1 MSSKDFVTIRIL
13 SMTGKSGGCATC
25 GGGASSPEF
34 MNLLTQK
41 IKELKDALDASYPGN
56 TKVELVDLKE
66 SEEEKQTEAGQLL
79 VTGQY
84 PPPLVLINGEPKFAG
99 YIAVDKIVNEV
110 QKTIG
115 K

>member
-1 MSSKDFVTIRIL
+1 MADNNFISVKIL
-13 SMTGKSGGCATC
+13 SMAGKSGGCATC
-25 GGGASSPEF
+25 GSPSSSPEF

-41 IKELKDALDASYPGN
+41 IKELEEALDVSYPGK
-56 TKVELVDLKE
+56 TKVELVDVKE
-66 SEEEKQTEAGQLL
+66 SEEERKSEAGQLL

-99 YIAVDKIVNEV
+99 YIAVDKIVKEV

-115 K
+115 E

>member
-1 MSSKDFVTIRIL
+1 MSDNNFIAVKIL

-25 GGGASSPEF
+25 GSPSSSPEF
-34 MNLLTQK
+34 MTLLIQK
-41 IKELKDALDASYPGN
+41 TKELEDALDASCPGK
-56 TKVELVDLKE
+56 TKVELVDVKE
-66 SEEEKQTEAGQLL
+66 STEEQKTEAGQLL